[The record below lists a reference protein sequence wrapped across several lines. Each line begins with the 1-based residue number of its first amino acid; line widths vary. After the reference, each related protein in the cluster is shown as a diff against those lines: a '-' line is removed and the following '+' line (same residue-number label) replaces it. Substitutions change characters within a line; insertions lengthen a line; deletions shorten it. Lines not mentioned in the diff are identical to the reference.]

1 VYHLPQGL
9 FFGILSVM
17 KELDKHRINIDSID
31 KEILDLLNKR
41 AREAMAVGEIKK
53 AHNQPFYVPSRE
65 KKIFERL
72 TAMNEGPFPND
83 ALKSVYREI
92 ISASLS
98 LEEVQKVGYL
108 GPEGTFTNLAAMVH
122 FGLSAELVPV
132 RTIPEVFD
140 YVERGRL
147 GFGIVPVENSL
158 EGVVNHTLDTFVSS
172 HLKIS
177 GEIFLEVSHHLM
189 NKSGKAD
196 EIQRIYS
203 HTQALGQCRKWLAQN
218 FPNIPVQEVDSTAKA
233 AEMASLDDTSAAVAS
248 EMAAMKYSLRY
259 VEKSIEDSSS
269 NYTRFLIIGDFE
281 PLPTGND
288 KTSIV
293 FAAAHKAGSLYEV
306 LSIFAK
312 QNINMTKIE
321 SRPSRQK
328 AWEYVFFVDLD
339 GHKDDEHIKK
349 SLDALLEHTSFVK
362 VLGSYPKG
370 EK

>member
-1 VYHLPQGL
+1 LPEGD
-9 FFGILSVM
+9 FFGILSDM
-17 KELDKHRINIDSID
+17 DKLDKHRINIDNID
-31 KEILDLLNKR
+31 QEILDLLNRR
-41 AREAMAVGEIKK
+41 AKEAMSIGEIKK
-53 AHNQPFYVPSRE
+53 AAGEPLYVPSRE

-72 TAMNEGPFPND
+72 TGINKGPFPND

-108 GPEGTFTNLAAMVH
+108 GPEGTFTNLASMKQ
-122 FGLSAELVPV
+122 FGLSAELIPI

-140 YVERGRL
+140 NVERGRL
-147 GFGIVPVENSL
+147 GFGVVPVENSL
-158 EGVVNHTLDTFVSS
+158 EGVVNHTLDTFVTSN
-172 HLKIS
+172 LKIS

-189 NKSGKAD
+189 NRSGKLED
-196 EIQRIYS
+196 IQRIYS
-203 HTQALGQCRKWLAQN
+203 HTQALGQCRKWLSEN
-218 FPNIPVQEVDSTAKA
+218 CPNIPVQEVDSTAKA
-233 AEMASLDDTSAAVAS
+233 AEIASRDETAAAIAS
-248 EMAAMKYSLRY
+248 EMAVIKYNMRV
-259 VEKSIEDSSS
+259 VEKSIED
-269 NYTRFLIIGDFE
+269 NPNNFTRFIIIGDFE

-312 QNINMTKIE
+312 KNINMTKIE

-328 AWEYVFFVDLD
+328 AWEYIFFADLD
-339 GHKDDEHIKK
+339 GHKDDGPIKEA
-349 SLDALLEHTSFVK
+349 LGELLEHTAFVK

>member
-1 VYHLPQGL
+1 MPAGD
-9 FFGILSVM
+9 FFAILSRM
-17 KELDKHRINIDSID
+17 SELDKHRINIDSID
-31 KEILDLLNKR
+31 EDILELLNRR
-41 AREAMAVGEIKK
+41 AKEAMAIGDIKK
-53 AHNQPFYVPSRE
+53 AKGEPLYVPSRE
-65 KKIFERL
+65 RKIFERL
-72 TAMNEGPFPND
+72 VAINGGPFPND
-83 ALKSVYREI
+83 AIKSVFREI

-98 LEEVQKVGYL
+98 LEEVQKVGYF
-108 GPEGTFTNLAAMVH
+108 GPEGTFTNLAAIKH
-122 FGLSAELVPV
+122 FGLSAELIPV
-132 RTIPEVFD
+132 RTIPEIFD

-158 EGVVNHTLDTFVSS
+158 EGVVNHTLDTFVTSN
-172 HLKIS
+172 LKIS

-189 NKSGKAD
+189 NKTGKMSD
-196 EIQRIYS
+196 IQRIYS
-203 HTQALGQCRKWLAQN
+203 HTQALGQCRKWLAEN
-218 FPNIPVQEVDSTAKA
+218 CPGIPIQEVESTAKA
-233 AEMASLDDTSAAVAS
+233 AEMASRDDSVAAIAS
-248 EMAAMKYSLRY
+248 EMAVLKYHLRF
-259 VEKSIEDSSS
+259 VERSIEDNSC
-269 NYTRFLIIGDFE
+269 NFTRFLIIGDFE

-312 QNINMTKIE
+312 EGINMNKIE

-339 GHKDDEHIKK
+339 GHKEDGPIKA
-349 SLDALLEHTSFVK
+349 ALNALTEHTSFVK